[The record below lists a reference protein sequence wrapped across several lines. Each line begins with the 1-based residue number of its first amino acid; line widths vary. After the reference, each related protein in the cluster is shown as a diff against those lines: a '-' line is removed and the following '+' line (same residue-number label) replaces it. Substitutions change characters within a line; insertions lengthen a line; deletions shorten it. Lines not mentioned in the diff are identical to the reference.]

1 MGARQQREGDN
12 KPQEVPQ
19 EPQMPKAEAVVLRR
33 LVTSLVGIAL
43 RGFVR
48 IGLAERVLGLNVSNH
63 VPGDDPGK

>member
-1 MGARQQREGDN
+1 
-12 KPQEVPQ
+12 
-19 EPQMPKAEAVVLRR
+19 MPKAEAVVLRR